1 MKQDVNEKY
10 YLNDRYRIADLL
22 NGYFFQGNQYIS
34 PKDVEEGNS
43 QLIYVPEEQAL
54 KVLKN
59 RKLVFGEHDLLH
71 KIIRGANYFVFGVE
85 EQNYLDP
92 SMVLRSLDYTVGQYM
107 KQRHEIQ
114 KMHDRKKNLKGD
126 EYVSKFSLEDLL
138 KPVAIVVIYFGDD
151 EWRGARTLHEL
162 LDWTDIPD
170 GWKNMF
176 ADYRMH
182 LIEVQKIGNLEW
194 FHSDLRLLFGFLQ
207 CKNDKQTLG
216 IFVEKN
222 RQELS
227 ELSEDIFMVM
237 ASLSKSK
244 QLKALEIEQENQGKG
259 KINMCKAIDDMLEDS
274 RNDGLRIGR
283 EEGREEGEARIC
295 RLFYCL
301 ISDNR
306 LDDMKRATQDK
317 EFQKTLFEA
326 YAI

>member
-162 LDWTDIPD
+162 LDWTDIPN

>member
-34 PKDVEEGNS
+34 PKDVEEGNP
-43 QLIYVPEEQAL
+43 QLIYLPEEQAL
-54 KVLKN
+54 KVVKN
-59 RKLVFGEHDLLH
+59 RKLVFEEHDLLH
-71 KIIRGANYFVFGVE
+71 KIIRGANYFVFSVE

-114 KMHDRKKNLKGD
+114 KMHDGKKDLKAD

-151 EWRGARTLHEL
+151 EWCGARTLHEL

-170 GWKNMF
+170 EWKNMF

-182 LIEVQKIGNLEW
+182 LIEVQKLGNLEW

-207 CKNDKQTLG
+207 CKNDKQTLR

-237 ASLSKSK
+237 ASLSKSN
-244 QLKALEIEQENQGKG
+244 QLKALAIEREHQGKG

-283 EEGREEGEARIC
+283 EEGEERIS

-317 EFQKTLFEA
+317 EFQKTLLEA